1 MSLGKRDYT
10 HTRAPKPPKKPK
22 PKPKNQ
28 NNLKPFKFTPTQL
41 A

>member
-10 HTRAPKPPKKPK
+10 HTHAPKPPKKPK

-28 NNLKPFKFTPTQL
+28 NNLKPFKFTPSQL

>member
-10 HTRAPKPPKKPK
+10 HAPKSPKKPK

>member
-10 HTRAPKPPKKPK
+10 HTHAPKPPKKPK